1 MPLFSGLDED
11 QARRILAVA
20 SERTFVRGEKII
32 SRWEGSR
39 ELYVVL
45 EGEASIVLDWTA
57 TAAHVGDTIGEI
69 AALEWG
75 AGYGYARTASVT
87 AETEMR
93 ALVFAAGDVGELVRR
108 IPLLGERL
116 RAIARERL
124 HRS

>member
-1 MPLFSGLDED
+1 MFSGLDEG
-11 QARRILAVA
+11 QAIRILAVA
-20 SERTFVRGEKII
+20 SERTFLSGEKII

-45 EGEASIVLDWTA
+45 AGEASIVLDWTV
-57 TAAHVGDTIGEI
+57 TTAHVGDTIGEI

-87 AETEMR
+87 AESELR
-93 ALVFAAGDVGELVRR
+93 ALVFAAGDVGELIRR
-108 IPLLGERL
+108 IPVLGERL
-116 RAIARERL
+116 RAIARDRL